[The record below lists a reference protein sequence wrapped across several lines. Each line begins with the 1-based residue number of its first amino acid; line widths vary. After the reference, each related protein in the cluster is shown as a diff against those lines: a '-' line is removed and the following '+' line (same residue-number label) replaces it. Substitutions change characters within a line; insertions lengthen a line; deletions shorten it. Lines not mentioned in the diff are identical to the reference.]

1 MKILILHVKQKIAI
15 VLYPKNFE
23 EKIGFDKVREKIK
36 SHCLSDLGRE
46 KSERIRFSTSP
57 AFISRLIEQVDE
69 FREIL
74 DMEENF
80 PLDHCIPMRESLE
93 KIRIEGKYLEE
104 EEVFQLRLNQSTIKN
119 VLGFFKNKHQEDKC
133 PGLWQLSKKI
143 RIYPYI
149 TDRIDQILNNKG
161 EIKDTA
167 SPELKRLR
175 REIAEKESGIS
186 SRIGRIFKD
195 LKQQGVVGEDASLA
209 IREGRSVIPVDSHLK
224 RKIPGVIQDE
234 SATGK
239 TVYIEP
245 NEIVEINNQLKEL
258 RYDVRR
264 EIIRILTEFADDIR
278 PYLDEL
284 LQAMDFLGT
293 IDFIRAKALFARE
306 IHAIKPAQINHPH
319 IHWYQAV
326 HPLLYLNLKKENRQV
341 VPLDIALD
349 NNKQRILVISGP
361 NAGGKSVCLTTT
373 GLIQYMF
380 QCGLLVPVKPGSEMG
395 IFRKLFI
402 NIGDDQSIENDLSTY
417 SSHLVNMKNFI
428 KDAGEQSLI
437 LIDEFGAGTE
447 PMLGGAIAEAIL
459 DRLNHKKVMGLI
471 TTHYSNL
478 KHFASSSPGIENG
491 AMLFDTD
498 NMSPLYQ
505 LTIGEPGSSFAFE
518 IAKKIGL
525 PGNVLQKASSKV
537 GSEHINFDK
546 NLKDIIRDKRY
557 WEKKRQSIREKEKK
571 LEKTLNEYAHELS
584 SARNMKKE
592 VKKQA
597 QQEAQAMLDEANKK
611 IENTIRQ
618 IRESQADKEKTRQA
632 RKDYEHFKEQARQQE
647 GDQQLEKKLASI
659 EKQKKHLTDEKPEH
673 SSEEKSPSQDKPLS
687 KGDKVRLKN
696 RDAVGEVMDVNEKS
710 LLVAFGNIITTIEKN
725 QLERISEKEYHK
737 EQRETGAGPSEQ
749 NFNLSRRRMDF
760 HPELDIRGKRG
771 DEALQ
776 MVRDFIDEAIMVNA
790 GRVRILHGKGNGIL
804 RELVRKY
811 LNSIDVVSHY
821 RDEHVEYGGAGIT
834 VVEFD
839 H

>member
-1 MKILILHVKQKIAI
+1 MI

-36 SHCLSDLGRE
+36 SLCISDLGRE
-46 KSERIRFSTSP
+46 KSDRIRFSTSP
-57 AFISRLIEQVDE
+57 AFISRLIEQVEE

-74 DMEENF
+74 EMEENF
-80 PLDHCIPMRESLE
+80 PLEHCIPMRESLE
-93 KIRIEGKYLEE
+93 KIRIEGKYMEQ

-119 VLGFFKNKHQEDKC
+119 VLGFFKNKHNEGKC
-133 PGLWQLSKKI
+133 PGLWQLSKKV

-195 LKQQGVVGEDASLA
+195 LKQQGIVEEDVSLA
-209 IREGRSVIPVDSHLK
+209 IREGRSVIPVDSRLK

-245 NEIVEINNQLKEL
+245 NEIVETNNQLKEL

-264 EIIRILTEFADDIR
+264 EVIRILREFADDIR

-293 IDFIRAKALFARE
+293 LDFIRAKALFARQ
-306 IHAIKPAQINHPH
+306 IHAIKPAQVNHPH
-319 IHWYQAV
+319 IQWHQAI
-326 HPLLYLNLKKENRQV
+326 HPLLYLNLQKENRQV

-349 NNKQRILVISGP
+349 NDKQRILVISGP

-395 IFRKLFI
+395 IFKKLFI

-417 SSHLVNMKNFI
+417 SSHLMNMKHFI
-428 KDAGEQSLI
+428 RHADEQSLI

-447 PMLGGAIAEAIL
+447 PVLGGAIAEAIL
-459 DRLNHKKVMGLI
+459 DQLNQQKAMGLI

-525 PGNVLQKASSKV
+525 PGDVLQQASSKV

-557 WEKKRQSIREKEKK
+557 WEKKRQSIRDKEKK
-571 LEKTLNEYAHELS
+571 LEKTLNEYSHELS
-584 SARNMKKE
+584 SAKNMKKE
-592 VKKQA
+592 IKKQA
-597 QQEAQAMLDEANKK
+597 EQEAQAMLEEANKK

-632 RKDYEHFKEQARQQE
+632 RKDFEHFKEKTRQQAKE
-647 GDQQLEKKLASI
+647 QEIEKRLASL
-659 EKQKKHLTDEKPEH
+659 EKQKQKLTTNTPAESPGKA
-673 SSEEKSPSQDKPLS
+673 SSSRPRPLA

-696 RDAVGEVMDVNEKS
+696 REAVGEVMDVNDKS
-710 LLVAFGNIITTIEKN
+710 LLVAFGNLITTIAKD
-725 QLERISEKEYHK
+725 QLEKISEKEYHK
-737 EQRETGAGPSEQ
+737 QQRQTGSGSSQQ
-749 NFNLSRRRMDF
+749 NFNLNTRRMDF
-760 HPELDIRGKRG
+760 HPELDIRGKRA

-790 GRVRILHGKGNGIL
+790 SRVRILHGKGNGIL
-804 RELVRKY
+804 RELVRNY
-811 LNSIDVVSHY
+811 LNSVDVVDNY
-821 RDEHVEYGGAGIT
+821 RDEQVEYGGAGIT

>member
-1 MKILILHVKQKIAI
+1 
-15 VLYPKNFE
+15 
-23 EKIGFDKVREKIK
+23 
-36 SHCLSDLGRE
+36 
-46 KSERIRFSTSP
+46 
-57 AFISRLIEQVDE
+57 
-69 FREIL
+69 
-74 DMEENF
+74 
-80 PLDHCIPMRESLE
+80 
-93 KIRIEGKYLEE
+93 
-104 EEVFQLRLNQSTIKN
+104 
-119 VLGFFKNKHQEDKC
+119 
-133 PGLWQLSKKI
+133 
-143 RIYPYI
+143 
-149 TDRIDQILNNKG
+149 
-161 EIKDTA
+161 
-167 SPELKRLR
+167 
-175 REIAEKESGIS
+175 
-186 SRIGRIFKD
+186 
-195 LKQQGVVGEDASLA
+195 
-209 IREGRSVIPVDSHLK
+209 
-224 RKIPGVIQDE
+224 
-234 SATGK
+234 
-239 TVYIEP
+239 
-245 NEIVEINNQLKEL
+245 
-258 RYDVRR
+258 
-264 EIIRILTEFADDIR
+264 
-278 PYLDEL
+278 
-284 LQAMDFLGT
+284 
-293 IDFIRAKALFARE
+293 
-306 IHAIKPAQINHPH
+306 NHPH

-428 KDAGEQSLI
+428 KDADEQSLI

-478 KHFASSSPGIENG
+478 KHFASSSTGIENG

-498 NMSPLYQ
+498 NMSPLYR

-597 QQEAQAMLDEANKK
+597 EQEAQAMLDEANKK

-618 IRESQADKEKTRQA
+618 IIESQADKEKTRQA
-632 RKDYEHFKEQARQQE
+632 RKDFEHFKEQARQQE
-647 GDQQLEKKLASI
+647 GDQQIEKKLASI
-659 EKQKKHLTDEKPEH
+659 EKQKKHLTDETAEQSPEKK
-673 SSEEKSPSQDKPLS
+673 SSSQAKPLS

-710 LLVAFGNIITTIEKN
+710 LLVAFGNIITTIEKD

-737 EQRETGAGPSEQ
+737 EQRETGSGPSEQ

-790 GRVRILHGKGNGIL
+790 GRVRILHGKGSGIL
-804 RELVRKY
+804 RELVRNY
-811 LNSIDVVSHY
+811 LNSVDVVSHY

-834 VVEFD
+834 VIEFD

>member
-1 MKILILHVKQKIAI
+1 LKILILHVKEKNVI

-23 EKIGFDKVREKIK
+23 EKIGFDKVREKIQ
-36 SHCLSDLGRE
+36 SHCISDLGRE
-46 KSERIRFSTSP
+46 KIDRIRFSTSTG
-57 AFISRLIEQVDE
+57 FISRLIEQVDE

-74 DMEENF
+74 EMEEHF
-80 PLDHCIPMRESLE
+80 PLEHCIPMRESLE
-93 KIRIEGKYLEE
+93 KIRIEGKYMEE
-104 EEVFQLRLNQSTIKN
+104 EEVYQLRLNQSTIKN
-119 VLGFFKNKHQEDKC
+119 VVGFFKNKHSEDKC
-133 PGLWQLSKKI
+133 PALWELSKKVS
-143 RIYPYI
+143 IYPYI

-175 REIAEKESGIS
+175 REITEKESGIS

-195 LKQQGVVGEDASLA
+195 LKQQGFVGEDASLA
-209 IREGRSVIPVDSHLK
+209 IREGRSVIPIDVRLK

-245 NEIVEINNQLKEL
+245 SEIVEINNQLKEL

-264 EIIRILTEFADDIR
+264 EIIRILIELANDIR

-284 LQAMDFLGT
+284 LQAMDYLGT
-293 IDFIRAKALFARE
+293 IDFIRAKALFALD
-306 IHAIKPAQINHPH
+306 IHAIKPAQVNHPH
-319 IHWYQAV
+319 IRWYQAV

-341 VPLDIALD
+341 IPLDIALD
-349 NNKQRILVISGP
+349 NEKQRILVISGP

-395 IFRKLFI
+395 IFKKLFI

-417 SSHLVNMKNFI
+417 SSHLLNMKNFI
-428 KDAGEQSLI
+428 KHADEQSLI

-447 PMLGGAIAEAIL
+447 PVLGGAIAEALL
-459 DRLNHKKVMGLI
+459 DRLNQKKVMGLI

-478 KHFASSSPGIENG
+478 KHFTSSTSGIENG

-557 WEKKRQSIREKEKK
+557 WEKKRQSIKDKEKK
-571 LEKTLNEYAHELS
+571 LEKTLNDYARELY
-584 SARNMKKE
+584 SAREMKKE

-597 QQEAQAMLDEANKK
+597 EQQAQAMLDEANKK

-618 IRESQADKEKTRQA
+618 IRESQANKEKTRQA
-632 RKDYEHFKEQARQQE
+632 RKDLEQFKQKAPQHE
-647 GDQQLEKKLASI
+647 GDQQIEKKLSSI
-659 EKQKKHLTDEKPEH
+659 EKQKKHLTSEKPDS
-673 SSEEKSPSQDKPLS
+673 SSEKESSYRVKPLA
-687 KGDKVRLKN
+687 KGDKVRLKD
-696 RDAVGEVMDVNEKS
+696 RDAIGEVMDVNDKS
-710 LLVAFGNIITTIEKN
+710 LLVAFGNMITTIEKD
-725 QLERISEKEYHK
+725 QLEQISEEEYHQ
-737 EQRETGAGPSEQ
+737 EQRQTGSGVSEQ
-749 NFNLSRRRMDF
+749 SFNLSRRTMDF
-760 HPELDIRGKRG
+760 HPELDVRGKRG

-776 MVRDFIDEAIMVNA
+776 MVREFIDEAIMVNA

-804 RELVRKY
+804 RELVRNY
-811 LNSIDVVSHY
+811 LNSVDVVSHY